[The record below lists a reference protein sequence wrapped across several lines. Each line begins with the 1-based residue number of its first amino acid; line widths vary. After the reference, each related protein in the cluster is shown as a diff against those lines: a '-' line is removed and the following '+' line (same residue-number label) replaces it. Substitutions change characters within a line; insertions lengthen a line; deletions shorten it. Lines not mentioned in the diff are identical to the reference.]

1 MTFKKILSLILACC
15 MLMAVLSLTACGG
28 NDDNKDNEN
37 NNEGGENNTTDKTYS
52 VTVLDE
58 DNNPVEGVKLVITD
72 GTNFPTA
79 KTDASGKASAQLSE
93 GTISV
98 MITTVPDGYLK
109 PEKVS
114 GVYHGVFASGSTELT
129 ITLEKDVVIDTKVE
143 YTVKVVDKSGYPVVG
158 MKVQVCPGGVCL
170 SDDLF
175 TDENGE
181 IKVMITPGQEVKIQL
196 IELDGYTLPETI
208 DGTYHAKIPAG
219 ETEITIDN
227 VTKNN

>member
-1 MTFKKILSLILACC
+1 

-37 NNEGGENNTTDKTYS
+37 TNEGGENNTTDKTYA

-58 DNNPVEGVKLVITD
+58 DGAPIEGVKLVITD
-72 GTNFPTA
+72 GTTYPTA
-79 KTDASGKASAQLSE
+79 TTDASGKASVQLPE

-114 GVYHGVFASGSTELT
+114 GGVYHGVFASGTNELA

-143 YTVKVVDKSGYPVVG
+143 YTVKVVDTSGNPVVG

-170 SDDLF
+170 PDDF
-175 TDENGE
+175 YTDENGE
-181 IKVMITPGQEVKIQL
+181 IKAMITPGTEVKIQL
-196 IELDGYTLPETI
+196 IELDGYNLPTTV
-208 DGTYHAKIPAG
+208 DGTYHAIIPVG
-219 ETEITIDN
+219 ETEITIDT
-227 VTKNN
+227 VT